1 VRVHRN
7 LRVDAGAP
15 RQARETVDPLRN
27 ELGHETVELLRLV
40 LSELTTNCI
49 QHGRADSGIS
59 VTVESTTTD
68 QVHIEVGC
76 ASGVSQPQI
85 VRAGYRG
92 GAGGL
97 GLRLVDQISTDW
109 GVRNQNGRTIVWADG
124 WTSHVK

>member
-1 VRVHRN
+1 MTAAAPVWRSPGRV
-7 LRVDAGAP
+7 A
-15 RQARETVDPLRN
+15 ART
-27 ELGHETVELLRLV
+27 
-40 LSELTTNCI
+40 
-49 QHGRADSGIS
+49 S

-68 QVHIEVGC
+68 QIHIEVE
-76 ASGVSQPQI
+76 P
-85 VRAGYRG
+85 RD